1 MGFYDTYIIVK
12 LTISRIECHLLDER
26 WMLGK
31 PTVCNRLS
39 APDFQKI
46 HFCEFIYMSPN
57 LQILNPIAK
66 KLIYIVLNHIFKEEK
81 NNSYLK
87 NIRVMPLVTVQY
99 SKLSH
104 NIHSKN

>member
-1 MGFYDTYIIVK
+1 MGFYDTYITVK
-12 LTISRIECHLLDER
+12 LTISRIECHLLDEK

-39 APDFQKI
+39 APDFQKF
-46 HFCEFIYMSPN
+46 HFCEFIYMRKWSPN

-104 NIHSKN
+104 NIH